1 MIEFYN
7 QAAKPAKSL
16 TFTGV
21 IKQCIYGI
29 QDLNNLKPKNS
40 LLLQEDV
47 FLIGE
52 SLFTFFVH

>member
-1 MIEFYN
+1 MIEFYT

-21 IKQCIYGI
+21 IKQCIWGI
-29 QDLNNLKPKNS
+29 QDLNNLKLKNS
-40 LLLQEDV
+40 LGLQEYL

-52 SLFTFFVH
+52 SLFTFFAY